1 MYYVIHSG
9 KILAAAQFSYLGPSG
24 WKWSRGQIL
33 HFETTAGDL
42 SPMLDDAFLAA
53 PTGSAWHV
61 EILAIAPLPITIR
74 EGQPANDGVT
84 VRLLRKVEAAET
96 VLPRLTQLNRHGLP
110 AFESLAELGA
120 A

>member
-24 WKWSRGQIL
+24 WKWSPGQIL
-33 HFETTAGDL
+33 HFETTAGGL

-53 PTGSAWHV
+53 PTGLAWHV
-61 EILAIAPLPITIR
+61 EILAIAPLPVTVR
-74 EGQPANDGVT
+74 DGQAANDGVT
-84 VRLLRKVEAAET
+84 VRLLRKLEAPET
-96 VLPRLTQLNRHGLP
+96 ILPRILQLNQQRVP